1 MSRQR
6 SASVRGAPISL
17 VLIGVVVLLVALIV
31 QRVGSASPATSV
43 APSASPSAS
52 TASDSSVGAGSPMV
66 LPGGKT
72 DRGWVAD
79 VGGRWL
85 AGSLGGK
92 VLALPP
98 DEEALDA
105 DAGQVV
111 SVRHVNGGASS
122 TVRVRDLAN
131 GKLRASV
138 DRPGTI
144 GTAVIVGQTVYISGD
159 DGRAAT
165 DAGVQAIDLRDGA
178 VRDVIPAGP
187 GPSGLNAPISRG
199 QLRLDLT
206 GRYLGSPICSGET
219 CTIDVIDLRSGT
231 RTTPVR
237 NGHGFLAA
245 LSPTTVYLIDDLRTA
260 LTAVD
265 AATGAQRWA
274 LTDGEIMG
282 VLPVSDGSRVLVGL
296 LKAGGGVPPTW
307 TLNAADAPTGARRIL
322 AMESAASDPPAFYAG
337 LSDDRLAVIG
347 KGGTLAD
354 LLARRQRVPLTFI
367 DTMTGAAQPD
377 AITLA
382 AP

>member
-6 SASVRGAPISL
+6 SATVRGAPISL

-92 VLALPP
+92 VLALPS

-131 GKLRASV
+131 GKLR
-138 DRPGTI
+138 
-144 GTAVIVGQTVYISGD
+144 
-159 DGRAAT
+159 
-165 DAGVQAIDLRDGA
+165 
-178 VRDVIPAGP
+178 
-187 GPSGLNAPISRG
+187 
-199 QLRLDLT
+199 
-206 GRYLGSPICSGET
+206 
-219 CTIDVIDLRSGT
+219 
-231 RTTPVR
+231 
-237 NGHGFLAA
+237 
-245 LSPTTVYLIDDLRTA
+245 
-260 LTAVD
+260 
-265 AATGAQRWA
+265 
-274 LTDGEIMG
+274 
-282 VLPVSDGSRVLVGL
+282 
-296 LKAGGGVPPTW
+296 
-307 TLNAADAPTGARRIL
+307 
-322 AMESAASDPPAFYAG
+322 
-337 LSDDRLAVIG
+337 
-347 KGGTLAD
+347 
-354 LLARRQRVPLTFI
+354 
-367 DTMTGAAQPD
+367 
-377 AITLA
+377 
-382 AP
+382 